1 MKKLL
6 LLFLFFPVASY
17 ADIQHSITSSVKLES
32 LSAATSADKIGS
44 SYSISGNNITTT
56 DSNSAATVGGFGSVT
71 SGVPAIVDT
80 DFTIT
85 TSGSAVSLTES
96 LVVGDSIQSATTV
109 TGGVVPALPSLGVT
123 VTGSGGVSGGTITSL
138 SSGVHTCAGT
148 MGAGSS
154 CTAQT
159 IVESVV
165 D

>member
-6 LLFLFFPVASY
+6 LLFLFIPVASH

-71 SGVPAIVDT
+71 SGVPAISFPSSVSQSQSGEA
-80 DFTIT
+80 FSYS
-85 TSGSAVSLTES
+85 TSYLEGDATAGSAPTVGTVSNFSDLTS
-96 LVVGDSIQSATTV
+96 TSAGSVGTAAVTLDNHTMTLSAG
-109 TGGVVPALPSLGVT
+109 TGTGVVLTGQFVT
-123 VTGSGGVSGGTITSL
+123 DLT
-138 SSGVHTCAGT
+138 
-148 MGAGSS
+148 
-154 CTAQT
+154 
-159 IVESVV
+159 V

>member
-6 LLFLFFPVASY
+6 FLLLFIPVASY

-71 SGVPAIVDT
+71 SGVPAISFPSSVSQSQSGEAFSYSTSYLEGDA
-80 DFTIT
+80 
-85 TSGSAVSLTES
+85 TSGSAPTVGTVSNFSDLTS
-96 LVVGDSIQSATTV
+96 TSAGSVGTAAVTLDNHTMTLSAG
-109 TGGVVPALPSLGVT
+109 TGTGVVLTGQFVT
-123 VTGSGGVSGGTITSL
+123 DLT
-138 SSGVHTCAGT
+138 
-148 MGAGSS
+148 
-154 CTAQT
+154 
-159 IVESVV
+159 V